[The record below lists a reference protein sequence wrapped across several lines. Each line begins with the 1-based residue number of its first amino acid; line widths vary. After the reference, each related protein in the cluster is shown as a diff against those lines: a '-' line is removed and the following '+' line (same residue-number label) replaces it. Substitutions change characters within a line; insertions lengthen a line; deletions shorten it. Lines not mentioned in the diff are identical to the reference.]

1 MTKFLCSTMPR
12 RGLTSFLG
20 VLLTLLI
27 FGGSPLEGQALPDWI
42 ARQTAEGNQ
51 PSLKSSSGM
60 SLQEVAPPTA
70 VQRLRQQLDRHHPD
84 LQLIS
89 PGNDEVI
96 ASSEAELVLEVKDWP
111 LVNDRELGG
120 GPHVMVQIDALPS
133 RRLDQAEGDRLHL
146 TLAGLQPGS
155 HRFSAWAA
163 YPWGEA
169 VKSPGASLQGRFHLW
184 QKLDGTQPNSEDPWL
199 VPVSSADGQSQQQL
213 LLDWLIWNAPL
224 QNLREGDGRWR
235 VRISVNGDSFLMDRQ
250 DPLWIRHKAEGR
262 GTDIQMELV
271 NGLGEPLQPVFNNN
285 LLHLPAPG
293 NGSPAWLRS
302 NLSDHDLL
310 VLSGEAPDLLGQ
322 EQNADTDAKAG
333 DSEDQADVEVVK
345 PEAAAVASIPEVES
359 ESVNQLGTQRDAIQ
373 ESEGKVDQLTT
384 SEPELAPSDPE
395 LTTPTPELTPS
406 EPELTP
412 RAPEESSEP
421 SVVGRRFPTSELGGS
436 ARELLNDDGS
446 LRDTPN

>member
-1 MTKFLCSTMPR
+1 MPR

-27 FGGSPLEGQALPDWI
+27 LGTSPLAGQALPDWI
-42 ARQTAEGNQ
+42 ARQTSEGTQ
-51 PSLKSSSGM
+51 PSLKSNPGGT
-60 SLQEVAPPTA
+60 LQEVAPPTS
-70 VQRLRQQLDRHHPD
+70 VQRLRQRLDRHHPD

-96 ASSEAELVLEVKDWP
+96 ASSELELVLELKDWP
-111 LVNDRELGG
+111 LVNNRELGG
-120 GPHVMVQIDALPS
+120 GPHVMVQIDGLPP
-133 RRLDQAEGDRLHL
+133 RRLDQPEGDRLHL
-146 TLAGLQPGS
+146 TLTGLQPGS
-155 HRFSAWAA
+155 HRYSAWAA

-184 QKLDGTQPNSEDPWL
+184 QKLDGTQPTSEDPWL
-199 VPVSSADGQSQQQL
+199 VPVISADGQSQQQL

-224 QNLREGDGRWR
+224 QNLREGDRRWR
-235 VRISVNGDSFLMDRQ
+235 VRISINGDSFLMDRQ
-250 DPLWIRHKAEGR
+250 EPLWIRHKAEGR

-271 NGLGEPLQPVFNNN
+271 NGLGEPLQPVFNNS
-285 LLHLPAPG
+285 LVHLPNPR

-310 VLSGEAPDLLGQ
+310 VLSGEAPEPLDQ
-322 EQNADTDAKAG
+322 EQNADSEAKAG
-333 DSEDQADVEVVK
+333 DSEDQPDVEVVK
-345 PEAAAVASIPEVES
+345 PEAVDVESIPEIES
-359 ESVNQLGTQRDAIQ
+359 ESVNQPGTQRDAIQ

-384 SEPELAPSDPE
+384 SEPELKTMAPE
-395 LTTPTPELTPS
+395 LKTS
-406 EPELTP
+406 EPELKP
-412 RAPEESSEP
+412 MAPEKSSEP
-421 SVVGRRFPTSELGGS
+421 SAMGRRFPASELGGS